1 MPRFGRVVYE
11 IYGTLNE
18 AGDNCV
24 LLPSYFG
31 GTDKSYLPMIGP
43 GRALDPARWYIVA
56 VNMLGNGVS
65 ASPSNTPGFA
75 NATIAANVRAQAEVL
90 TYLGVR
96 RIALIYGWSMGAM
109 QGLAWAAMYPERV
122 AALLAA
128 CGTAHCWP
136 LNRTFLESLIAALP
150 AGKAA
155 FGRVYAPWAYSARF
169 FREELWRGMGFA
181 RREDFIKFWEEDS
194 ESFDE
199 GDLRAML
206 WTWLHAGLTDEQLR
220 GITARVIAMPCDTDA
235 YFTVAEARI
244 EAMLIPRAELRVL
257 ESPYGH
263 CAGAPGRFAAETAVV
278 EAAIRELLGV

>member
-11 IYGTLNE
+11 IYGNLNE

-43 GRALDPARWYIVA
+43 GRALDPARLCIVA

-65 ASPSNTPGFA
+65 ASPSNLPGFV
-75 NATIAANVRAQAEVL
+75 NATVAANVRAQADVL

-109 QGLAWAAMYPERV
+109 QGLAWAAMYPDRV
-122 AALLAA
+122 AAVLAV

-136 LNRTFLESLIAALP
+136 MNRTFLESLIAALP

-169 FREELWRGMGFA
+169 FREELWRGMGYA
-181 RREDFIKFWEEDS
+181 RREDFLKFWEEDS
-194 ESFDE
+194 EGFDE
-199 GDLRAML
+199 QDLRAML

-235 YFTVAEARI
+235 YFTVPEARI
-244 EAMLIPRAELRVL
+244 EAMLIPRAEVRVL

-278 EAAIRELLGV
+278 EAAMRELLGA

>member
-1 MPRFGRVVYE
+1 MPSFGPVAYE
-11 IYGTLNE
+11 THGTLNA

-43 GRALDPARWYIVA
+43 GRALDPARSYIVA

-96 RIALIYGWSMGAM
+96 RSALIYGWSMGAM

-122 AALLAA
+122 AALLAV

-136 LNRTFLESLIAALP
+136 MNRMFLESLIAALP

-169 FREELWRGMGFA
+169 FREELWRGVGFA

-199 GDLRAML
+199 RDLRAML

-244 EAMLIPRAELRVL
+244 EAALIPGAEVRVL

>member
-11 IYGTLNE
+11 IYGNLNE

-43 GRALDPARWYIVA
+43 GRALDPARLCIVA

-65 ASPSNTPGFA
+65 ASPSNLPGFV
-75 NATIAANVRAQAEVL
+75 NATVAANVRAQADVL

-109 QGLAWAAMYPERV
+109 QGLAWAAMYPDRV
-122 AALLAA
+122 AAVLAV

-136 LNRTFLESLIAALP
+136 MNRTFLESLIAALP

-169 FREELWRGMGFA
+169 FREELWRGMGYA
-181 RREDFIKFWEEDS
+181 RREDFLKFWEEDS
-194 ESFDE
+194 EGFDE
-199 GDLRAML
+199 RDLRAML

-235 YFTVAEARI
+235 YFTVPEARI
-244 EAMLIPRAELRVL
+244 EAMLIPRAEVRVL

-278 EAAIRELLGV
+278 EAAMRELLGA